1 MAEEQRKIEEAQKQ
15 IALQQKRLMEIK
27 LLKERQAREQVH
39 LGEKRQRSPPPQEY
53 MKAPVCE
60 PNTASQEQ
68 QDQQQRKALSL
79 NDLKKIDLNAL
90 LGSVSFK
97 RKRLI

>member
-27 LLKERQAREQVH
+27 LLKERQAREQAR
-39 LGEKRQRSPPPQEY
+39 LAEKRQRSPPKEDK
-53 MKAPVCE
+53 KAQVCE
-60 PNTASQEQ
+60 PRTASQEQ
-68 QDQQQRKALSL
+68 EDQQRRKALSL
-79 NDLKKIDLNAL
+79 NDLRKIDLNAL